1 MARSTGTP
9 KTPGRKPRQITPRQA
24 RFVQEYLLDLNGT
37 QAAIRAGYSAKSAD
51 RIAIELLRNPEVARE
66 ISERQARRE
75 ERTQIKADTVLAEL
89 LRLARVDLAQ
99 AFNENGDL
107 KPIHEIPEDVRRA
120 IAGVEIEALFEGR
133 GRDREQVGFVKKVRF
148 WDKNRSLE
156 LLGKHLAL
164 FIDRSEN
171 VTVDLSA
178 LSDEQLAALEGG
190 ASLLEV
196 ARIGTSAP

>member
-1 MARSTGTP
+1 MARSKGTP

-24 RFVQEYLLDLNGT
+24 RFVQEYLLDVNGT

-75 ERTQIKADTVLAEL
+75 QRTEIKADTVLAEL

-164 FIDRSEN
+164 FIDRSEM
-171 VTVDLSA
+171 TVRGD
-178 LSDEQLAALEGG
+178 LAALISELS
-190 ASLLEV
+190 ADEKRRV
-196 ARIGTSAP
+196 AAGDLRPLTRT